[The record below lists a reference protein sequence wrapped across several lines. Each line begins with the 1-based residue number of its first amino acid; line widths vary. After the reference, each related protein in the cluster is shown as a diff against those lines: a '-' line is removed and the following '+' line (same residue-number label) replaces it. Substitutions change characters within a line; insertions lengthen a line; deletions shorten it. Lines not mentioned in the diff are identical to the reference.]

1 MSGGGRGSGE
11 GGGEG
16 GGACATLWEAAEA
29 GADDATLL
37 GAAVR
42 ALAAG
47 AGWEARPGP
56 EAFDFR
62 GTFVRLWTLT
72 R

>member
-1 MSGGGRGSGE
+1 MSSILIVTGGGRGI
-11 GGGEG
+11 
-16 GGACATLWEAAEA
+16 GAQTSIKAAA
-29 GADDATLL
+29 
-37 GAAVR
+37 
-42 ALAAG
+42 